1 MNKKFSKGEWS
12 LQGFPI
18 GERDGKMAFANLE
31 IVATSQ
37 DERYLNFNIAKVSFS
52 PEHPGFMPCDLE
64 EAEANARLFA
74 ASKKML
80 EALRE
85 ILLDMEIAQ
94 KNMRDAAKKDPRWD
108 GCAEAIQPRVDA
120 ARAAIA
126 AATGEQQ

>member
-1 MNKKFSKGEWS
+1 MNEKFSKGEWS

-31 IVATSQ
+31 IVAPSQ
-37 DERYLNFNIAKVSFS
+37 DGRFLNFCVGRVDFS
-52 PEHPGFMPCDLE
+52 PNHQGFMPCDLE

-80 EALRE
+80 EALKTFVSATITDTGQIVGLMRE
-85 ILLDMEIAQ
+85 DFD
-94 KNMRDAAKKDPRWD
+94 K
-108 GCAEAIQPRVDA
+108 

>member
-1 MNKKFSKGEWS
+1 MSAKLTPGEWS

-37 DERYLNFNIAKVSFS
+37 DKRYLNFNIAKVSFS

-80 EALRE
+80 EALKTFVSATITDTGQIIGLMRE
-85 ILLDMEIAQ
+85 DFD
-94 KNMRDAAKKDPRWD
+94 K
-108 GCAEAIQPRVDA
+108 

-126 AATGEQQ
+126 AATGEQE

>member
-1 MNKKFSKGEWS
+1 MNEKFSKGEWS

-85 ILLDMEIAQ
+85 MVFLVEMVI
-94 KNMRDAAKKDPRWD
+94 PFD
-108 GCAEAIQPRVDA
+108 GPQQRK

-126 AATGEQQ
+126 AATGEQK

>member
-1 MNKKFSKGEWS
+1 MSAKLTPGEWS

-80 EALRE
+80 EALNTFVSATITDTGQIIGLMRE
-85 ILLDMEIAQ
+85 DFD
-94 KNMRDAAKKDPRWD
+94 K
-108 GCAEAIQPRVDA
+108 

>member
-1 MNKKFSKGEWS
+1 MSAKLTPGEWS
-12 LQGFPI
+12 VSEYPFEKGD
-18 GERDGKMAFANLE
+18 GETAYAKLE
-31 IVATSQ
+31 IVAPSQ
-37 DERYLNFNIAKVSFS
+37 DGRFLNFCVGRVDFS
-52 PEHPGFMPCDLE
+52 PNHQGFMPCDLE

-126 AATGEQQ
+126 AATGEQL

>member
-1 MNKKFSKGEWS
+1 MNEKFSKVEWS

-37 DERYLNFNIAKVSFS
+37 NERYLNFNIAKVSFS

-80 EALRE
+80 EALKTFVSATITDTGQIIGLMRE
-85 ILLDMEIAQ
+85 DFD
-94 KNMRDAAKKDPRWD
+94 K
-108 GCAEAIQPRVDA
+108 

>member
-1 MNKKFSKGEWS
+1 MSEKCTPGEWS
-12 LQGFPI
+12 VKDYPI
-18 GERDGKMAFANLE
+18 EERDGEMIRAN
-31 IVATSQ
+31 INVVAPSRDSTYPHFSICVVDVSQ
-37 DERYLNFNIAKVSFS
+37 EYPS
-52 PEHPGFMPCDLE
+52 FMPSNVE

>member
-1 MNKKFSKGEWS
+1 MNEKFSKGEWS

-52 PEHPGFMPCDLE
+52 PEHPVFMPCDLE

-80 EALRE
+80 EALNTFVSATITDTGQIIGLMRE
-85 ILLDMEIAQ
+85 DFD
-94 KNMRDAAKKDPRWD
+94 K
-108 GCAEAIQPRVDA
+108 

-126 AATGEQQ
+126 AATGEQK

>member
-1 MNKKFSKGEWS
+1 MSAKLTPGEWS
-12 LQGFPI
+12 VIEYPI
-18 GERDGKMAFANLE
+18 GECNEKMAYAK
-31 IVATSQ
+31 IHVVAPSQ
-37 DERYLNFNIAKVSFS
+37 DSAYPHFS
-52 PEHPGFMPCDLE
+52 IGVVNLSPNHKGYTPIDVE

-85 ILLDMEIAQ
+85 MVSLVEMVI
-94 KNMRDAAKKDPRWD
+94 PFD
-108 GCAEAIQPRVDA
+108 GPQQRK